1 MKRAASIIALALAAF
16 GTWQV
21 ASAAWIRAKALLA
34 QQLLCIA
41 WERTQLA
48 DAPQRPWPG
57 ADLRPVAKLTVP
69 SRRVSVY
76 VLDDAHAR
84 ALAFGPA
91 HLDGTANPGDSGN
104 SVIVAHRD
112 THFAFLRDVAMDDEI
127 DIETARGV
135 RVRYRV
141 REAFVVDKADMQV
154 AEPIH
159 GTRLTLVTCWPFD
172 AIRPGTPLRYVVV
185 AERVDE
191 PGDAPRSPLRGA

>member
-1 MKRAASIIALALAAF
+1 MKRTLSIMVLALASF

-21 ASAAWIRAKALLA
+21 AGATWIHAKALLA

-41 WERTQLA
+41 WQRTQLT

-57 ADLRPVAKLTVP
+57 ADLRPMAKLTVP
-69 SRRVSVY
+69 SRHVSIY
-76 VLDDAHAR
+76 VLDEAHGR

-91 HLDGTANPGDSGN
+91 HLGGTANPGEPGN

-127 DIETARGV
+127 DIETPRGA

-141 REAFVVDKADMQV
+141 REAFVVDKGQMEVADPV
-154 AEPIH
+154 DGA
-159 GTRLTLVTCWPFD
+159 RLTLVTCWPFD

-185 AERVDE
+185 AERE
-191 PGDAPRSPLRGA
+191 PLATFWGM